1 MSGKLSGEV
10 SVDLARLEEIVN
22 SYESVSSGDLIP
34 LLQQIQ
40 DAYGYLSKAVL
51 MEMGKRTGIAASR
64 IYGVAT
70 FYEQFYFEP
79 RGRHIVKCCRGT
91 ACHVREATKV
101 IDAVKDELGIGEGE
115 TTEDKEFTF
124 ETVACLGVCA
134 LAPVIV
140 VDGAYHGQMTPGRV
154 KTVLAEL
161 SASRKEAN

>member
-1 MSGKLSGEV
+1 
-10 SVDLARLEEIVN
+10 
-22 SYESVSSGDLIP
+22 
-34 LLQQIQ
+34 
-40 DAYGYLSKAVL
+40 
-51 MEMGKRTGIAASR
+51 MEMSKRTGIAASQ

-79 RGRHIVKCCRGT
+79 RGRHTVKCCRGT
-91 ACHVREATKV
+91 ACHVREGTKV
-101 IDAVKDELGIGEGE
+101 IDAIKAELNLQEGE

-140 VDGAYHGQMTPGRV
+140 IDGVYHGQMTPGRV

-161 SASRKEAN
+161 SAGRKEAN